1 MICAMQMQNNEPLF
15 LKSDF
20 PTFQA
25 ASQIGNVGRLLD
37 KNVRKYRRL
46 YIDLIKLEPLTA
58 AIVRKVTKCDTL
70 GGIRGIAKRDT
81 VGDIGMNE
89 RLIEELL
96 EVSLLVN
103 LIFSITFFFV

>member
-1 MICAMQMQNNEPLF
+1 MQMQNNELLF

-46 YIDLIKLEPLTA
+46 YIDLI
-58 AIVRKVTKCDTL
+58 
-70 GGIRGIAKRDT
+70 
-81 VGDIGMNE
+81 
-89 RLIEELL
+89 RL
-96 EVSLLVN
+96 N
-103 LIFSITFFFV
+103 R